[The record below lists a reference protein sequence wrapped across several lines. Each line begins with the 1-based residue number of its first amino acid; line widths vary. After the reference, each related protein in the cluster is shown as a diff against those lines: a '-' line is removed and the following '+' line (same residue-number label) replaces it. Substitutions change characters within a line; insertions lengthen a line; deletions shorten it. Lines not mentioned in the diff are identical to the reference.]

1 LWAGL
6 FGLPAYSL
14 QGISVGLHKL
24 FAADYDGHIELS
36 RLAQGREEM
45 AFYSEEQQE
54 EVVRAWETICS
65 SGGVSDQD

>member
-1 LWAGL
+1 M
-6 FGLPAYSL
+6 
-14 QGISVGLHKL
+14 GLHKL

>member
-1 LWAGL
+1 L

-24 FAADYDGHIELS
+24 FAANYDGHIELS
-36 RLAQGREEM
+36 RLVQGREEM

-54 EVVRAWETICS
+54 EVVRAWEMIRS
-65 SGGVSDQD
+65 SDGVLDQD